1 MLEKVYMKGY
11 KGFNKGLVCKG
22 KQYAEN
28 TVFEED
34 NAKICE
40 CGMHFC
46 ENPFEVWRHYPP
58 CDKGEFNEFA
68 AVEALSDPQTND
80 NLKFCTTKLKIG
92 KKIEF
97 AEFVKAG
104 VEFVVEMAKNNKNTN
119 TGDRSVATNTG
130 DYSVATNAG
139 YRSAA
144 TNTGDYSTAI
154 AEGENSI
161 AIVTGYQG
169 KAKGK
174 KGCWIVCT
182 ERDKEGNIL
191 FVKSA
196 KVDGQKIKEDT
207 FYTLENGEFVE
218 SEGKTV

>member
-1 MLEKVYMKGY
+1 MY
-11 KGFNKGLVCKG
+11 NK
-22 KQYAEN
+22 AEN
-28 TVFEED
+28 
-34 NAKICE
+34 
-40 CGMHFC
+40 
-46 ENPFEVWRHYPP
+46 R
-58 CDKGEFNEFA
+58 
-68 AVEALSDPQTND
+68 
-80 NLKFCTTKLKIG
+80 

-119 TGDRSVATNTG
+119 TGD
-130 DYSVATNAG
+130 
-139 YRSAA
+139 RSAA

-218 SEGKTV
+218 SEDKTV